1 MQADKSHIDRK
12 CDATTAK
19 PVETFFLQAD
29 PLTGWAI
36 EPAPT
41 YRQVVPVY
49 DAETLELREFLP

>member
-1 MQADKSHIDRK
+1 MTSNPRINRK

-41 YRQVVPVY
+41 YRKCIPVY
-49 DAETLELREFLP
+49 DRETGELREFIL